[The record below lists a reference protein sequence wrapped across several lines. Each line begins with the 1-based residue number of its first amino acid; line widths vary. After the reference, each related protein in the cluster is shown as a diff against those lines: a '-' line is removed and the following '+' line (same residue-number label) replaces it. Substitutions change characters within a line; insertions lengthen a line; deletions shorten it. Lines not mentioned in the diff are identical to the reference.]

1 MNEELQSTNEELE
14 TSKEELQ
21 SVNEELTTVN
31 AELNMKILDLSRAN
45 NDMNNL
51 LAGTGIGTIF
61 VDHNLNI
68 MRFTPAVTPIINLI
82 LSDMGRP
89 IGHIVSNILG
99 YNSLVS
105 DIQAVLNTL
114 IPKEIEVITNDTKS
128 YLMKIQPYRTLE
140 NVIEGAVISFVDIT
154 ELSDM
159 RKKLKKVSELSR
171 LAITARD
178 SSDAIIVQ
186 DLKGKIIAWNFG
198 AKKLYGWRENEALDM
213 EVKNIIPLEL
223 QEEYPKKISA
233 LSNSIAL
240 EPYRTKRL
248 SKTGM
253 IIEVDIISSALIDN
267 HGDIY
272 AIATIERL
280 QKI

>member
-1 MNEELQSTNEELE
+1 
-14 TSKEELQ
+14 
-21 SVNEELTTVN
+21 
-31 AELNMKILDLSRAN
+31 
-45 NDMNNL
+45 MNNL

-82 LSDMGRP
+82 LSDIGRP

-105 DIQAVLNTL
+105 DIQTVLNTL
-114 IPKEIEVITNDTKS
+114 ISKEIEVITTDSKS

-171 LAITARD
+171 LAIVARD

-186 DLKGKIIAWNFG
+186 DLKGKIIAWNPG
-198 AKKLYGWRENEALDM
+198 AKKLYGWSEDEALNMD
-213 EVKNIIPLEL
+213 VKNRIPIEL
-223 QEEYPKKISA
+223 QERYPKKISE
-233 LSNSIAL
+233 LSNSTVL
-240 EPYRTKRL
+240 EPFKTKRL
-248 SKTGM
+248 CKDSS
-253 IIEVDIISSALIDN
+253 IVEVNIISSALIDN

-272 AIATIERL
+272 AIATTERPE
-280 QKI
+280 KI